1 MKKKLSL
8 NNIMHNSRLMLVFSL
23 IAAIVIW
30 ACVVYGPSNV
40 ITQTIAGVPVSVEL
54 TNGYAVAENL
64 RIVGSP
70 DVRVDVR
77 VTGTRS
83 VVGRLNSSTL
93 KLAADTSAVVTAGTH
108 TVGIVVQKGDL
119 DFTVENLSV
128 DTVEIVCDKWIQKTF
143 KVEADASAVK
153 GSDTNQLQLGTPL
166 VESAALTD
174 GNLTLEG
181 PATQMNRIAKL
192 VARVEEEATISDAQ
206 VFPAALVA
214 LDAEGNEVDLSNCT
228 YVDADSTTPL
238 NVTVPVLVYQK
249 VTFQYTVENMPSY
262 YKKDTFRI
270 EPASI
275 EFWGAPSVVEAF
287 TDQISDLGVFDFDN
301 MKPEDAERTIS
312 LNVPDGI
319 KVVGDVGEVKAI
331 FDVNNLKSKTLSVE
345 LTLGKNLIVNNQP
358 AGISISPQST
368 LTNITVCGTSYAIGR
383 ISASNLRVV
392 VDMNN
397 ASTPG
402 PNRYMARVEVTSRTD
417 VWVYYGDN
425 GENGMEYWITVD
437 NAS

>member
-8 NNIMHNSRLMLVFSL
+8 NNMLHNSRLMLVFSL
-23 IAAIVIW
+23 LAAIVIW

-40 ITQTIAGVPVSVEL
+40 ITQTIADVPVTVEL

-93 KLAADTSAVVTAGTH
+93 RLVADTSAVVTAGTH
-108 TVGIVVQKGDL
+108 TVGIAVQKGDL
-119 DFTVENLSV
+119 DFTVEDMSV
-128 DTVEIVCDKWIQKTF
+128 DSMEIVCDKWIEKTF
-143 KVEADASAVK
+143 RVEADASAVTV
-153 GSDTNQLQLGTPL
+153 SDPNRLQLGTPL
-166 VESAALTD
+166 VESEALTD

-181 PATQMNRIAKL
+181 PATQINQIARL
-192 VARVEEEATISDAQ
+192 VARVEEAATISDAQ
-206 VFPAALVA
+206 VFSATLVA
-214 LDAEGNEVDLSNCT
+214 LDEDGNEVDLSNCT
-228 YVDADSTTPL
+228 YVDADSTAAL
-238 NVTVPVLVYQK
+238 NVTVPVLVYQQ

-262 YKKDTFRI
+262 YDEGTFRI

-287 TDQISDLGVFDFDN
+287 TAQISNLGVFDFDN
-301 MKPEDAERTIS
+301 MTPEDTSRTIS

-319 KVVGDVGEVKAI
+319 NVVGDVKEVKAVY
-331 FDVNNLKSKTLSVE
+331 DVGNLTTKTLSVE
-345 LTLGKNLIVNNQP
+345 LTLGRNLIVNNQP
-358 AGISISPQST
+358 DGISISPQST
-368 LTNITVCGTSYAIGR
+368 LTNITVCGTSYALGR

-397 ASTPG
+397 SSTPG
-402 PNRYMARVEVTSRTD
+402 PNRYMARVEVTNRTD
-417 VWVYYGDN
+417 VWVYYGSN
-425 GENGMEYWITVD
+425 GEDGLEYWITVD
-437 NAS
+437 NA

>member
-153 GSDTNQLQLGTPL
+153 VSDTNQLQLGTPL

-301 MKPEDAERTIS
+301 LKPEDAERTIS

-397 ASTPG
+397 TSTPG

>member
-64 RIVGSP
+64 RIVGRP

-153 GSDTNQLQLGTPL
+153 VSDTNQLQLGTPL

-397 ASTPG
+397 TSTPG

>member
-153 GSDTNQLQLGTPL
+153 VSDTNQLQLGTPL

-397 ASTPG
+397 TSTPG

>member
-153 GSDTNQLQLGTPL
+153 VSDTNQLQLGTPL

-301 MKPEDAERTIS
+301 LKPEDAERTIS

-358 AGISISPQST
+358 AGISISPAVHPDQYHR
-368 LTNITVCGTSYAIGR
+368 LR
-383 ISASNLRVV
+383 NLLR
-392 VDMNN
+392 N
-397 ASTPG
+397 
-402 PNRYMARVEVTSRTD
+402 RTD
-417 VWVYYGDN
+417 LRFQSSCGGGHEQRVNPRPQPIYGACGGHQPD
-425 GENGMEYWITVD
+425 GCLGVLRRQWGKRHGVLD
-437 NAS
+437 HGG